1 MEPQQQNGQLRDQL
15 AQLQM
20 QVKDLQAAIDDLKSE
35 QQVIGAMAR
44 ETRELVLDSRV
55 VQKQGREDLNSLT
68 RTVGRNEKHVCPTA
82 TSRAPTTEKRGVPG
96 IASL

>member
-35 QQVIGAMAR
+35 QQVIAMAR

-82 TSRAPTTEKRGVPG
+82 TSRIFLLKS
-96 IASL
+96 SL